1 MHDRFDNQ
9 RNFLYFQLIGFVLI
23 LVGCLRITGTPEIQ
37 GTSVFHPTITVN
49 KQKEIPKP
57 GLLLNHNPD
66 DQIKILFIGNSY
78 TFYNDL
84 PRIFSE
90 LMASDGYNVVVGQ
103 ETQGGWSLSNHYNSS
118 GTTANIKFGNWDY
131 VVLQEQSVVNNPAT
145 SMFPAVRSIDELIRR
160 NGGDTIL
167 FMTWGR
173 RDGLPNSGHPDFASM
188 QSQIEQNY
196 MDIGKELGL
205 TVAPVGKAWELAYKF
220 DSNLPLWHEDGSH
233 PSPSGTYLAAC
244 VFYTILSGKSPEGLA
259 YMANLEPET
268 AELIQSFAAQSVLE
282 EPDRWYPG
290 IP

>member
-9 RNFLYFQLIGFVLI
+9 RYFLYVQLIGLVLV
-23 LVGCLRITGTPEIQ
+23 LVGCLRITDTPEIQ

-49 KQKEIPKP
+49 KQLEIPKS
-57 GLLLNHNPD
+57 GLLLNHKPD

-118 GTTANIKFGNWDY
+118 GTTKKIKIGNWDY

-160 NGGDTIL
+160 NGADTIL

-205 TVAPVGKAWELAYKF
+205 TVAPVGKAWELALKF
-220 DSNLPLWHEDGSH
+220 DPNLPLWDKDGSH

-244 VFYTILSGKSPEGLA
+244 VFFTILSGKSPEGLA
-259 YMANLEPET
+259 YIANLEPET

-282 EPDRWYPG
+282 EPDRWYLGNP
-290 IP
+290 